1 MLNSMTALL
10 GTLLA
15 FIGALGVLVTIHEY
29 GHFQVAR
36 SLGIK
41 VLRFSVGFGPTLW
54 MRRFGADQTEFAVCA
69 ITLGGYVK
77 MLDSRE
83 GPVA

>member
-36 SLGIK
+36 SLG
-41 VLRFSVGFGPTLW
+41 RPRAG
-54 MRRFGADQTEFAVCA
+54 
-69 ITLGGYVK
+69 
-77 MLDSRE
+77 
-83 GPVA
+83 